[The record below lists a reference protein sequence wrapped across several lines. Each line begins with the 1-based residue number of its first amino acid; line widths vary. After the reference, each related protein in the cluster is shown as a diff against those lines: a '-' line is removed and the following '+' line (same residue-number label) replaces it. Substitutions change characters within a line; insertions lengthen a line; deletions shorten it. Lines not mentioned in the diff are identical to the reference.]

1 MLQSKNASKHQRFNP
16 FFKKSGIYLMSI
28 VILFVS
34 IGFLTTVKPA
44 YRLSIQTITEWTS
57 DIDSST
63 FLYLFGIENRVF
75 QQAYPNNQTM
85 PNLSTTLLQI
95 ATSIKPNDPRSL
107 LGNEIPGFSVY
118 DRILIAGEG
127 TNYANMP
134 VESSPPLE
142 EVLKE
147 REAVFNEEQEE
158 EEKEEPQDT
167 QEEITPSTGDRNV
180 VFIYNSHNRESF
192 LPHLPDVS
200 NPDQAH
206 HDEVNITKVSE
217 RFAEALEGKGIGSQ
231 VDEHDFMS
239 ILNERDWGYG
249 QSYQASREIVEEAM
263 AGNSD
268 LNYLFDIHRDSI
280 SRDKTTTEIDG
291 ETYGRILFVVGA
303 EHEAYEKNL
312 ELAKELHHL
321 LEEKYPG
328 VSRGYLPLEGAR
340 TNGIFN
346 QDLNEN
352 ALLFEFGGV
361 ENTLDELNRSAE
373 ILAEVFS
380 EYYWDA
386 EAVDADD

>member
-1 MLQSKNASKHQRFNP
+1 MLINKNTRQDRFNP

-28 VILFVS
+28 ILLFVS
-34 IGFLTTVKPA
+34 IGFLTTVQPA

-63 FLYLFGIENRVF
+63 FLYLFGIENRAF

-85 PNLSTTLLQI
+85 PNLSTALLQV

-142 EVLKE
+142 EVLRE
-147 REAVFNEEQEE
+147 REAVFEDGEKDEEDKEKPQ
-158 EEKEEPQDT
+158 EKED
-167 QEEITPSTGDRNV
+167 EITPSTGDRNV
-180 VFIYNSHNRESF
+180 VFLYNTHNYESF
-192 LPHLPDVS
+192 LPHLPGVT
-200 NPDQAH
+200 NPDHAH
-206 HDEVNITKVSE
+206 HDEVNITKVSD
-217 RFAEALEGKGIGSQ
+217 RFAQALEEKGIGSK
-231 VDEHDFMS
+231 VDDHDFMN
-239 ILNERDWGYG
+239 ILNERGWGYG
-249 QSYQASREIVEEAM
+249 QSYEASREIVEEAM
-263 AGNSD
+263 AGNND
-268 LNYLFDIHRDSI
+268 YNYVFDIHRDSI
-280 SRDKTTTEIDG
+280 SREKTTVDIDG
-291 ETYGRILFVVGA
+291 ESYGRILFVIGA
-303 EHEAYEKNL
+303 EHDSYEKNL
-312 ELAKELHHL
+312 NLAKELHHL
-321 LEEKYPG
+321 LEENYPG
-328 VSRGYLPLEGAR
+328 LSRGYLPLEGAR

-361 ENTLDELNRSAE
+361 ENTLDELYRSAD

-386 EAVDADD
+386 EAVDADG

>member
-1 MLQSKNASKHQRFNP
+1 MSNKQNTRTHQRFNL

-28 VILFVS
+28 IILFVS
-34 IGFLTTVKPA
+34 IGFLTTVQPA

-63 FLYLFGIENRVF
+63 FLYLFGIENRAF
-75 QQAYPNNQTM
+75 QQAYPNDQAM
-85 PNLSTTLLQI
+85 PNLSTELLQI

-142 EVLKE
+142 EVLRE
-147 REAVFNEEQEE
+147 REAVFDE
-158 EEKEEPQDT
+158 EEKETEVKEQPK
-167 QEEITPSTGDRNV
+167 EETTPTTEGRNV
-180 VFIYNSHNRESF
+180 VFIYNTHNRESF
-192 LPHLPDVS
+192 LPHLPDVT
-200 NPDQAH
+200 NPDHAH

-217 RFAEALEGKGIGSQ
+217 RFAQALEEKGIGSL
-231 VDEHDFMS
+231 VDDHDFMN

-263 AGNSD
+263 AGSND
-268 LNYLFDIHRDSI
+268 LNYVFDIHRDSI

-291 ETYGRILFVVGA
+291 ESYGRILFVVGA
-303 EHEAYEKNL
+303 EHEEYEKNL
-312 ELAKELHHL
+312 ELAKELHNL
-321 LEEKYPG
+321 LEDKYPG
-328 VSRGYLPLEGAR
+328 ISRGYLPLEGAR

-361 ENTLDELNRSAE
+361 ENTLEELYRSAD

-386 EAVDADD
+386 EAVDG

>member
-1 MLQSKNASKHQRFNP
+1 MLTSNKKPKLYRLNP

-28 VILFVS
+28 ILLFVS
-34 IGFLTTVKPA
+34 IGFLTTVQPA

-57 DIDSST
+57 DVDSST
-63 FLYLFGIENRVF
+63 FLYLFGIENRTF
-75 QQAYPNNQTM
+75 QQAYPSGQTM
-85 PNLSTTLLQI
+85 PNLSTALLQV

-107 LGNEIPGFSVY
+107 LGNEIPGFSIY

-142 EVLKE
+142 EVLRE
-147 REAVFNEEQEE
+147 REAVFEE
-158 EEKEEPQDT
+158 ERDEEAPQDS
-167 QEEITPSTGDRNV
+167 QEEITPSTGGREV
-180 VFIYNSHNRESF
+180 VFIYNTHNYESF
-192 LPHLPDVS
+192 LPHLPDVT
-200 NPDQAH
+200 NPDHAH
-206 HDEVNITKVSE
+206 HDDVNVTKVSN
-217 RFAEALEGKGIGSQ
+217 RFAQALEGKGIGSR
-231 VDEHDFMS
+231 VDDHDLMT
-239 ILNERDWGYG
+239 ILNERGWGYG
-249 QSYQASREIVEEAM
+249 QAYQASREIVEEAM
-263 AGNSD
+263 AGNKD
-268 LNYLFDIHRDSI
+268 FHYIFDIHRDSI
-280 SRDKTTTEIDG
+280 SRDKTTVEIDG
-291 ETYGRILFVVGA
+291 ESYGRILFVVGA
-303 EHEAYEKNL
+303 EHDAYERNL

-328 VSRGYLPLEGAR
+328 LSRGYLPLEGAR

-361 ENTLDELNRSAE
+361 ENTLDELYRSAD

-386 EAVDADD
+386 EAVDSHD

>member
-1 MLQSKNASKHQRFNP
+1 MLTNKNASKHQRFNP
-16 FFKKSGIYLMSI
+16 FFKKSGIYLISI

-63 FLYLFGIENRVF
+63 FLYLFGIENRAF
-75 QQAYPNNQTM
+75 QQAYPNDQTM
-85 PNLSTTLLQI
+85 PNLSTVLLQI
-95 ATSIKPNDPRSL
+95 ATNITPNDPRSL

-142 EVLKE
+142 EVLRE
-147 REAVFNEEQEE
+147 REAVFDEEKNE
-158 EEKEEPQDT
+158 EEKEEPQEPE
-167 QEEITPSTGDRNV
+167 EEITPSTGDRNV

-192 LPHLPDVS
+192 LPHLPDVTI
-200 NPDQAH
+200 PDQAY

-217 RFAEALEGKGIGSQ
+217 RFSEALKERGIGSH
-231 VDEHDFMS
+231 VDEHDFAS
-239 ILNERDWGYG
+239 ILNERGWSHG

-263 AGNSD
+263 AGND
-268 LNYLFDIHRDSI
+268 DFNYLFDIHRDSI

-328 VSRGYLPLEGAR
+328 ISRGYLPLEGAR

-361 ENTLDELNRSAE
+361 ENTLDELNRSAD

-386 EAVDADD
+386 EAVDTGE

>member
-1 MLQSKNASKHQRFNP
+1 MLSSKNSTKHQRFNP

-28 VILFVS
+28 IILFVS

-57 DIDSST
+57 DVDSST
-63 FLYLFGIENRVF
+63 FLYLFGIENRAF
-75 QQAYPNNQTM
+75 QQAYPNDQTM
-85 PNLSTTLLQI
+85 PNLSTVLLQI
-95 ATSIKPNDPRSL
+95 ATNIKPNDPRSL
-107 LGNEIPGFSVY
+107 LGNEIPGFSIY

-134 VESSPPLE
+134 VESSPPLD
-142 EVLKE
+142 EVLRE
-147 REAVFNEEQEE
+147 RQAVFD
-158 EEKEEPQDT
+158 EEKADEEKDEEHVQD
-167 QEEITPSTGDRNV
+167 EEITPSTGDRNV
-180 VFIYNSHNRESF
+180 VFIYNTHNRESF

-200 NPDQAH
+200 NPDHAH

-217 RFAEALEGKGIGSQ
+217 RFAQALKERGIGSQ
-231 VDEHDFMS
+231 VDEHDFMN

-249 QSYQASREIVEEAM
+249 QSYQASREIVEEAI
-263 AGNSD
+263 AGNND
-268 LNYLFDIHRDSI
+268 LNYIFDIHRDSI
-280 SRDKTTTEIDG
+280 SRDKTTAEIEG
-291 ETYGRILFVVGA
+291 EAHGRILFVVGA

-312 ELAKELHHL
+312 ELAKGLHHL

-328 VSRGYLPLEGAR
+328 ISRGYLPLEGAR

-361 ENTLDELNRSAE
+361 ENTLDELYRSAE

-380 EYYWDA
+380 DYYWDA